1 MRPYYEDPCGCPPR
15 HHHGRPNIEIDVVP
29 NWGGAYYPPATPAR
43 TEVVYVM
50 PGASSPYMPQA
61 AAGPQLMMP
70 QQPYGGGMTM
80 ASAGYYQQQQ
90 GYEYQYQQQQYQ
102 QYNPYPQYQQW

>member
-43 TEVVYVM
+43 TEVVYVT
-50 PGASSPYMPQA
+50 PGGGGSYMPAQV
-61 AAGPQLMMP
+61 AGPQLMMP
-70 QQPYGGGMTM
+70 QPYGGMTM
-80 ASAGYYQQQQ
+80 GSAGYYQQQQ

-102 QYNPYPQYQQW
+102 QHNPYPQYQQW